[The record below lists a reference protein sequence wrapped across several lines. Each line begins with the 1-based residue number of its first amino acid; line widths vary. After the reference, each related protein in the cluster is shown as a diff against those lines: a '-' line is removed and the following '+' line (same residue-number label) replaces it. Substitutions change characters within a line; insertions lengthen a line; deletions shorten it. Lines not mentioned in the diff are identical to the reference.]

1 MKKTL
6 TILAGFFLVFM
17 LAACTQTAEPVAEK
31 DSTKGTNEEPSAT
44 ENSELTL
51 EEVLNKSVEA
61 SESLK
66 SFSMSMEMGQEMAS
80 DQEEAPIKIESSVN
94 MDIVTEPM
102 AYYQTM
108 SMKMEGSEEAI
119 EMESYFSKDGLFL
132 YDAAGQTW
140 MKFPSE
146 MSDQLIQL
154 SDQQTNPAEEL
165 KKLQEFV
172 DDFKFEQDDANFIL
186 SLNASGEKFNSFI
199 KEIALQGLPPELAAN
214 TELMENMVINE
225 LQYTFVLDKTTFYPT
240 KLDIKM
246 NMDMTTDGQT
256 INIIQNMNGEYTKY
270 NELTEITIPEDVLK
284 TAVEMEM

>member
-1 MKKTL
+1 
-6 TILAGFFLVFM
+6 M
-17 LAACTQTAEPVAEK
+17 LAACTQTAEPVADK
-31 DSTKGTNEEPSAT
+31 DSTKGTNEEQSAT

-66 SFSMSMEMGQEMAS
+66 SFSMSMEMAQEMAS
-80 DQEEAPIKIESSVN
+80 DLEEDTIKIESSVN

-102 AYYQTM
+102 AYYQNM
-108 SMKMEGSEEAI
+108 SMTMEGSEEAV
-119 EMESYFSKDGLFL
+119 EMESYFSTKDGLFL

-270 NELTEITIPEDVLK
+270 NELTEINIPEDVLK